1 MLDNDD
7 YGDEF
12 FRDAFA
18 EILNIG
24 MGYAASALSEMVNEE
39 VRLSVPAVEFVKKA
53 EALRLIESKNRTDVS
68 GVHQKFNGSFDGDVF
83 LLFPEEKSLEL
94 VRAVLQQDI
103 SLHDLTEM
111 EQEAMTEIG
120 NVILNGCLC
129 SMADM
134 FQKEMQGSI
143 PEFVKG
149 AFANILNKAGDK
161 TDACVLMLNMD
172 FAIDQKSVQGYVSFM
187 MDVES
192 LETFKQNIAAY
203 MGL

>member
-111 EQEAMTEIG
+111 EQEAMTE
-120 NVILNGCLC
+120 
-129 SMADM
+129 
-134 FQKEMQGSI
+134 
-143 PEFVKG
+143 
-149 AFANILNKAGDK
+149 
-161 TDACVLMLNMD
+161 
-172 FAIDQKSVQGYVSFM
+172 
-187 MDVES
+187 
-192 LETFKQNIAAY
+192 
-203 MGL
+203 